1 MRFRAMML
9 AALALALAPAAAAGE
24 DSAAPAPAPATASG
38 RVWLK
43 GDLHVHS
50 RHSEDSSNHP
60 IAAILAFAEAVGM
73 DFLLISD
80 HDNHVSGA
88 TAANTWT
95 DPEFRSDR
103 IVLLYGAEWTTHRG
117 HANPISARPY
127 DHQRLYD
134 LRDARDVRIHALKR
148 ELGVHLSANHPA
160 GDDAFS
166 MSYDMVDS
174 LEVWNSVLWA
184 RNKGSMMVWDD
195 LLKSG
200 RMITGRGGSDAH
212 HGPVANPDMTNARQR
227 EATANNIGTPITW
240 VLADARSGEAVVAA
254 LTKGRVAIS
263 ANPIAPRVEFSADHD
278 GDGTADMLPG
288 DNQAWSGGAVQFRV
302 GLIGGPDGAAP
313 YTVTVV
319 KNGAPF
325 QTLTMPPRGA
335 ITFSD
340 MPAPS
345 ERTYYRVEIRGSV
358 PPYPQVPNAT
368 AVAGDMV
375 ALSNPLYFN
384 FDPAF

>member
-1 MRFRAMML
+1 MAYRTMIMV
-9 AALALALAPAAAAGE
+9 ALALVCAPASAAGE
-24 DSAAPAPAPATASG
+24 GSDAAPAPH
-38 RVWLK
+38 REWLM

-80 HDNHVSGA
+80 HDNHVAGA
-88 TAANTWT
+88 IAANTWA
-95 DPEFRSDR
+95 DPEFRSDT

-134 LRDARDVRIHALKR
+134 LRDARDVRIGALKR

-160 GDDAFS
+160 GDDTFS
-166 MSYDMVDS
+166 FSYDMVDS

-184 RNKGSMMVWDD
+184 RNKGSIAVWDD

-200 RMITGRGGSDAH
+200 RMIAGRGGSDAH
-212 HGPVANPDMTNARQR
+212 HGPVPNPDMTNARQR
-227 EATANNIGTPITW
+227 EATANNIGTPTTW
-240 VLADARSGEAVVAA
+240 VLADARSGDAVIEA
-254 LTKGRVAIS
+254 LTKGRIAIS
-263 ANPIAPRVEFSADHD
+263 ANPMAPRVEFSADHD
-278 GDGTADMLPG
+278 GDGAADLLPG

-302 GLIGGPDGAAP
+302 ALVGGPDGAAA

-325 QTLTMPPRGA
+325 QTLTLSPHGE
-335 ITFSD
+335 ITFFD
-340 MPAPS
+340 TPAQA
-345 ERTYYRVEIRGSV
+345 ERTYYRVEIRGAV
-358 PPYPQVPNAT
+358 PPYPEVPNAT

-384 FDPAF
+384 FDPAV

>member
-1 MRFRAMML
+1 MPVRAMML
-9 AALALALAPAAAAGE
+9 AAVALASAPAAAEEG
-24 DSAAPAPAPATASG
+24 SSPAPELI
-38 RVWLK
+38 WLK

-60 IAAILAFAEAVGM
+60 ITAILAFAEAVGM

-88 TAANTWT
+88 TAANTWA

-117 HANPISARPY
+117 HANPVSARPY

-134 LRDARDVRIHALKR
+134 LRDARDIRIGALKR
-148 ELGVHLSANHPA
+148 EMGIHLSVNHPA

-184 RNKGSMMVWDD
+184 RNRGSMMVWDD

-212 HGPVANPDMTNARQR
+212 HGPVPNPDMTNARQR
-227 EATANNIGTPITW
+227 EATANNIGTPTTW
-240 VLADARSGEAVVAA
+240 VLANARSGDAVVEA
-254 LTKGRVAIS
+254 LTAGRVAIS
-263 ANPIAPRVEFSADHD
+263 ANPFAPRVEFSADHD
-278 GDGTADMLPG
+278 GDGAADMLPG
-288 DNQAWSGGAVQFRV
+288 DNRVWQGGAVQFRI
-302 GLIGGPDGAAP
+302 GLHGGPEGAAP

-325 QTLTMPPRGA
+325 QTLTLPPRGE

-340 MPAPS
+340 TPS
-345 ERTYYRVEIRGSV
+345 PTERSYYRVEVRGSV

-375 ALSNPLYFN
+375 ALSNPLFFN

>member
-1 MRFRAMML
+1 MRVRGLML
-9 AALALALAPAAAAGE
+9 AVLALAFSPAAAADEGGTL
-24 DSAAPAPAPATASG
+24 APEP
-38 RVWLK
+38 VWLK

-60 IAAILAFAEAVGM
+60 IAAILSFAEAVGM

-88 TAANTWT
+88 TAANTWA
-95 DPEFRSDR
+95 DPEFKSDK

-134 LRDARDVRIHALKR
+134 LRDARDVRIAALKQ
-148 ELGVHLSANHPA
+148 ELGIHLSANHPA

-174 LEVWNSVLWA
+174 LEVWNSVLWP
-184 RNKGSMMVWDD
+184 RNKGSMAVWDD

-200 RMITGRGGSDAH
+200 RMIAARGGSDAH
-212 HGPVANPDMTNARQR
+212 HGQVAVPDMTNARQR
-227 EATANNIGTPITW
+227 EATANNVGTPTTW
-240 VLADARSGEAVVAA
+240 VLADGRSGDAVVAA
-254 LTKGRVAIS
+254 LTAGRVAIS
-263 ANPIAPRVEFSADHD
+263 ANPLAPRVEFSADCD

-288 DNQAWSGGAVQFRV
+288 DNQAWQGGEVQFRIALV
-302 GLIGGPDGAAP
+302 GGPEGAAP
-313 YTVTVV
+313 YAVTVV
-319 KNGAPF
+319 KNGDPF
-325 QTLTMPPRGA
+325 QTLTLPPRGA
-335 ITFSD
+335 ITFTD
-340 MPAPS
+340 TPS
-345 ERTYYRVEIRGSV
+345 LAERSYYRVEIRGAV
-358 PPYPQVPNAT
+358 PPYPQVPNASV
-368 AVAGDMV
+368 VAGDMV

>member
-1 MRFRAMML
+1 MRIRVMML
-9 AALALALAPAAAAGE
+9 AALMLVAAPSASAGEGAASALALTPE
-24 DSAAPAPAPATASG
+24 

-60 IAAILAFAEAVGM
+60 IAGILTFAEAVEM

-88 TAANTWT
+88 TAVNTWA

-103 IVLLYGAEWTTHRG
+103 IILLYGAEWTTHRG

-134 LRDARDVRIHALKR
+134 QRDARDVRIAALIQ
-148 ELGVHLSANHPA
+148 ELGIHLSANHPA

-184 RNKGSMMVWDD
+184 RNKGSMAVWDD

-200 RMITGRGGSDAH
+200 RMITARGGSDAH
-212 HGPVANPDMTNARQR
+212 HGPVPAPDMTNARQR
-227 EATANNIGTPITW
+227 EATANNIGTPTTW
-240 VLADARSGEAVVAA
+240 VLADARSGAAVVEA

-278 GDGTADMLPG
+278 GDGAADMLPG

-302 GLIGGPDGAAP
+302 ALVGGPDGAAP
-313 YTVTVV
+313 YTMTVV
-319 KNGAPF
+319 KNGTTF
-325 QTLTMPPRGA
+325 QTLTLPPRGE

-340 MPAPS
+340 TPEQA
-345 ERTYYRVEIRGSV
+345 ERTYYRVEIRGAV

-384 FDPAF
+384 FDLAF

>member
-1 MRFRAMML
+1 MRFGAMML
-9 AALALALAPAAAAGE
+9 AALTLTLAPAAAADE
-24 DSAAPAPAPATASG
+24 VATPAPE

-60 IAAILAFAEAVGM
+60 VAAILTFAEAVEM

-88 TAANTWT
+88 TAENTWA

-103 IVLLYGAEWTTHRG
+103 IILLYGAEWTTHRG

-134 LRDARDVRIHALKR
+134 LRDARDVRIAALIQ
-148 ELGVHLSANHPA
+148 ELGIHLSGNHPA

-166 MSYDMVDS
+166 MSYDMVGS

-184 RNKGSMMVWDD
+184 RNKASMAVWDD

-200 RMITGRGGSDAH
+200 RMIAGRGGSDAH
-212 HGPVANPDMTNARQR
+212 HGPVPNPDMTNARQR
-227 EATANNIGTPITW
+227 EATANNIGTPTTW
-240 VLADARSGEAVVAA
+240 VLADGRSGDAVVAA

-263 ANPIAPRVEFSADHD
+263 ANPLAPRVEFSADRD

-288 DNQAWSGGAVQFRV
+288 DNQAWQGGAVQFRIALV
-302 GLIGGPDGAAP
+302 GGPEGVAP
-313 YTVTVV
+313 YAVTVV

-325 QTLTMPPRGA
+325 QTLTLPPRGA
-335 ITFSD
+335 ITFTDSPSP
-340 MPAPS
+340 PA
-345 ERTYYRVEIRGSV
+345 ERNYYRVEIRGAV
-358 PPYPQVPNAT
+358 PPYPQVPNASV
-368 AVAGDMV
+368 VAGDMV

>member
-1 MRFRAMML
+1 MPVLALML
-9 AALALALAPAAAAGE
+9 AALVLALAPAAAEGE
-24 DSAAPAPAPATASG
+24 GSPASES
-38 RVWLK
+38 VWLK

-60 IAAILAFAEAVGM
+60 VNAILAFAEAVGM

-88 TAANTWT
+88 TAANTWA
-95 DPEFRSDR
+95 DPEFRSDS

-127 DHQRLYD
+127 DHQRLYN
-134 LRDARDVRIHALKR
+134 LRDARDVQIGALKR
-148 ELGVHLSANHPA
+148 ELGIHLSVNHPA

-166 MSYDMVDS
+166 MSYDMIDS
-174 LEVWNSVLWA
+174 LEVWNSVLWT
-184 RNKGSMMVWDD
+184 RNKGSMAVWDD

-200 RMITGRGGSDAH
+200 RMIAGRGGSDAH
-212 HGPVANPDMTNARQR
+212 HGQVDNPDMTNARQR
-227 EATANNIGTPITW
+227 EATANNIGTPTTW
-240 VLADARSGEAVVAA
+240 VLADARSSDAVVEA
-254 LTKGRVAIS
+254 LTQGRVAIS

-278 GDGTADMLPG
+278 GGGAADMLPG
-288 DNQAWSGGAVQFRV
+288 DNQQWRGGPVQFRV
-302 GLIGGPDGAAP
+302 ALVGGPEGAAP
-313 YTVTVV
+313 YAVTVV
-319 KNGAPF
+319 KNGAAF
-325 QTLTMPPRGA
+325 QTLTLPPRGE

-340 MPAPS
+340 TPARA
-345 ERTYYRVEIRGSV
+345 ERTYYRVEIRGAV
-358 PPYPQVPNAT
+358 PHYPQVPNAV